1 MKYGLILAGAVLTC
15 GVALPMATTQ
25 AAAAPQ
31 GAILLADD
39 DHSKDTGNHDQH
51 GPSGG
56 QHPPAGPQ
64 GHTDHTQNHMG
75 GNSNTMTG
83 HPPGGMGGPGN
94 MGGGSTTMGHG
105 PNTMSGHNMMGGHNS
120 MTGQGSH
127 NFDRH
132 SFQRNV
138 TAARHFHIGG
148 YARPHGWYSHHW
160 TYGEIL
166 PALFWSQTYWLTDF
180 YDYGLDAP
188 PPGFVWVR
196 DGDDALLV
204 DMSSGEIL
212 QVDYG
217 VFD

>member
-15 GVALPMATTQ
+15 GVAFPFAATQ

-31 GAILLADD
+31 GTILLAED
-39 DHSKDTGNHDQH
+39 DHDKSNHD
-51 GPSGG
+51 
-56 QHPPAGPQ
+56 QHPPAGTQ
-64 GHTDHTQNHMG
+64 GHMDHTQTHTG
-75 GNSNTMTG
+75 GNSNMTG
-83 HPPGGMGGPGN
+83 HPPGGMGGPSN
-94 MGGGSTTMGHG
+94 MMMGHG
-105 PNTMSGHNMMGGHNS
+105 PNGMGGGPTTMSGHNTMGGHNP

-132 SFQRNV
+132 AFQRNV
-138 TAARHFHIGG
+138 TATRHFHIGG
-148 YARPHGWYSHHW
+148 YVRPHGWYSHHW

-166 PALFWSQTYWLTDF
+166 PAFFWAQTYWLTDF

-204 DMSSGEIL
+204 DMSTGEIL

>member
-1 MKYGLILAGAVLTC
+1 MKYGFMLAGAVLTC
-15 GVALPMATTQ
+15 GIALPMAATQ
-25 AAAAPQ
+25 AAAALQ
-31 GAILLADD
+31 GTILLAED
-39 DHSKDTGNHDQH
+39 DHDKNTNNHDQH
-51 GPSGG
+51 APPSGG
-56 QHPPAGPQ
+56 Q
-64 GHTDHTQNHMG
+64 GHMDHTQTHTG
-75 GNSNTMTG
+75 GTSNMMG
-83 HPPGGMGGPGN
+83 HPPGGMGGPSGP
-94 MGGGSTTMGHG
+94 GGGSNMMMGHG
-105 PNTMSGHNMMGGHNS
+105 PNTMSGHNMMGGHNP

-132 SFQRNV
+132 AFQRNV
-138 TAARHFHIGG
+138 TAPRHFHVGA
-148 YARPHGWYSHHW
+148 YMRPHGWYSHHW

-166 PALFWSQTYWLTDF
+166 PALFWAQTYWLTDF

-204 DMSSGEIL
+204 DMSTGEIL